1 MFNASCKNSL
11 NVLIVSIFSD
21 DYVFRKNMVSYVPL
35 LRNVY
40 RITSL
45 QCSLSAKLRQW
56 VFEALIDAI
65 FRHVFKCIYK

>member
-40 RITSL
+40 RII
-45 QCSLSAKLRQW
+45 AM
-56 VFEALIDAI
+56 LI
-65 FRHVFKCIYK
+65 KC